1 VAEAV
6 KKSRRRWLL
15 WLASAGLLVAIG
27 SMASIRLFPAP
38 ASKTALKPENK
49 PDRPLGVTALGRLLP
64 AGDVRRLAAPSGAM
78 GTSPRVSVLHVDV
91 GDQVRAGAL
100 LASFDSK
107 IDAQADLALARASIS
122 SLRERQRLL
131 RVELSRY
138 RKLQQQGVVSLEGL
152 ESRQLKLLEIDQQL
166 ITALAELQRQE
177 VKLPFT
183 ELRAPFAGTI
193 LQIHAR
199 SGERPG
205 VKGVLDI
212 GQSNEMEAELEVYE
226 SDIDRVRIGQLAK
239 LRSENGGFSD
249 YLVGRVFRIDP
260 QVKQRDILSTD
271 PTADTDARVVS
282 VRISLIPSDRKKV
295 EKLSGL
301 KVIGN
306 LAP

>member
-1 VAEAV
+1 
-6 KKSRRRWLL
+6 
-15 WLASAGLLVAIG
+15 
-27 SMASIRLFPAP
+27 
-38 ASKTALKPENK
+38 
-49 PDRPLGVTALGRLLP
+49 
-64 AGDVRRLAAPSGAM
+64 
-78 GTSPRVSVLHVDV
+78 VDV
-91 GDQVRAGAL
+91 GDQVQAGAL